1 MKICV
6 GDGSRRDGIRTV
18 ASAVISA
25 LLAATRSAVAQN
37 RVPEVEVAIL
47 MDGHVHITNRVY
59 WEGIDPWQ
67 PQPSGWDYARAHA
80 SGVNVIIENVA
91 PYGYGNFNYT
101 PKQTLRLIETFHR
114 TVERHADKMA
124 LALTSADARRI
135 AASGRLATFM
145 GIESGFDHEG
155 DPDVLRALYRLGLR
169 VVQFSTQT
177 SFTAFADSE
186 GGGPPTWNGINDRGR
201 MLVGVM
207 NELGILVDITHAT
220 AEAQAQIIAASKAP
234 VVVSHFA
241 LAAVSGSGGLSDDLL
256 RALAAKGG
264 LIGIHGG
271 AGAIGRRYRAW
282 LAANPDQALR
292 LGSAVNDMV
301 RYESRLI
308 RPARDHGEFGQQ
320 LDAEIRARHMAAFA
334 PWTDDPEAAAL
345 VPTADDWAA
354 QVDHVIRTVG
364 ADHVGIGLDLVGGR
378 SSVPENA
385 SGYPDLIAALNRI
398 TTPANVRKIAGEN
411 WLRVIDQAKVA

>member
-1 MKICV
+1 MKLRI
-6 GDGSRRDGIRTV
+6 GDGSRRDGFRG
-18 ASAVISA
+18 AALAAVSA
-25 LLAATRSAVAQN
+25 LLGTRCASAQTPSGAD
-37 RVPEVEVAIL
+37 VPIL

-67 PQPSGWDYARAHA
+67 PQASGWDYARARA
-80 SGVNVIIENVA
+80 AGVNVIIEDVA

-101 PKQTLRLIETFHR
+101 PKQTLRVIETFHR
-114 TVERHADKMA
+114 TAERHADKMA
-124 LALTSADARRI
+124 IALTSADARRI
-135 AASGRLATFM
+135 AGSGRLATFM

-155 DPDVLRALYRLGLR
+155 DPDVLRALFRLGLR

-186 GGGPPTWNGINDRGR
+186 GGGPPTWHGINDRGR

-220 AEAQAQIIAASKAP
+220 AEAQAQIIATSKAP
-234 VVVSHFA
+234 VVASHFA
-241 LAAVSGSGGLSDDLL
+241 VAAVSGPGGLSDDLL
-256 RALAAKGG
+256 KALAAKGG

-271 AGAIGRRYRAW
+271 AGAIGKRYRAW
-282 LAANPDQALR
+282 LLANPDKAVR
-292 LGSAVNDMV
+292 LGAAVNDMV
-301 RYESRLI
+301 RYESTLT

-378 SSVPENA
+378 SSVPANA

-398 TTPANVRKIAGEN
+398 TSPDNVRKIAGEN
-411 WLRVIDQAKVA
+411 WLRVIDQAKSA